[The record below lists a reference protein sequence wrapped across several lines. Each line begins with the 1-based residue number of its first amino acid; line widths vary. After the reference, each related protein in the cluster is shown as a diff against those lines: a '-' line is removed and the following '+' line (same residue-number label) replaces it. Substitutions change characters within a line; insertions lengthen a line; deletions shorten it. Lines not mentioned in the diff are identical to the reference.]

1 MSKKLCKGIRKD
13 GSPCQGNGLD
23 QFDGYCIAH
32 APSEV
37 THQWRSKGGKNSAT
51 AARLDK
57 RIPEDL
63 KQAIDLV
70 RDSMIQVKEGKM
82 SPAACNAICR
92 GAQTLIGL
100 RRRSDEEMDLIRTEE
115 IQAAAAEFLGLHANL
130 DVLKA
135 ADEMAA
141 RQERFRREALVDQGY
156 AEIKEPFKSDQPP
169 EIFLNDKGRRRFG
182 YRNLASTQQLLNE
195 VDDQLTDYNPYF
207 SDLSEITGLL
217 EDMQENVESTLSD
230 LARDNV
236 APFDPLT
243 GQSITELPT
252 GVQTRSKLDRLIH
265 DEVKPQERLEEQLS
279 RIKRLMRK
287 AEELAQ
293 DEDDNQEPEEA
304 ETYGQEPEV
313 AATYGPELEEAE
325 TYGQEPQ
332 EAETYGPELKVA
344 ETYGQEPQEAETY
357 RQELEL
363 APTCGQEPEE
373 ADTCGQEP
381 EAAATSA
388 QEPEEAA
395 TYAQEPEE
403 AEQGSRKLAYI
414 QECLK
419 ASGVPL
425 ESVPAQFRWR

>member
-32 APSEV
+32 APSDV
-37 THQWRSKGGKNSAT
+37 THQWRSQGGKNSAT

-135 ADEMAA
+135 ADDMAA

-156 AEIKEPFKSDQPP
+156 AEIKEPFKPDQPP
-169 EIFLNDKGRRRFG
+169 EIVLNDKGRRRFG
-182 YRNLASTQQLLNE
+182 YHTIVITQNFLNE
-195 VDDQLTDYNPYF
+195 IDDELTEYDPHQ
-207 SDLSEITGLL
+207 SDLSGITELL
-217 EDMQENVESTLSD
+217 EDLQEDVENTLSS
-230 LARDNV
+230 LARDDV

-243 GQSITELPT
+243 GQAITKLPA
-252 GVQTRSKLDRLIH
+252 GVRTRSKLNRRIH
-265 DEVKPQERLEEQLS
+265 DEVKPRERLQEQLGKINQL
-279 RIKRLMRK
+279 RRK
-287 AEELAQ
+287 AEELARA
-293 DEDDNQEPEEA
+293 EDDKKELEEVKESGKQEPEEVEYSDKNELE
-304 ETYGQEPEV
+304 ETEEIKKQK
-313 AATYGPELEEAE
+313 LEEAE
-325 TYGQEPQ
+325 HHRNTLQYLRE
-332 EAETYGPELKVA
+332 
-344 ETYGQEPQEAETY
+344 
-357 RQELEL
+357 
-363 APTCGQEPEE
+363 
-373 ADTCGQEP
+373 
-381 EAAATSA
+381 S
-388 QEPEEAA
+388 
-395 TYAQEPEE
+395 
-403 AEQGSRKLAYI
+403 
-414 QECLK
+414 LK
-419 ASGVPL
+419 AKGVPVETL
-425 ESVPAQFRWR
+425 PPHLRWQ